1 MDQQSYADRRE
12 TQKSYR
18 PKAGTMSPGLKRAR
32 EPYRVKNAIVGLG
45 LGAFAVGVWAYSIS
59 AVKQDVFDDVD
70 EEAKALASVSST
82 PSPTSPTGATSTMS
96 ASRAALT
103 TTIAP
108 PPGAAVVAT
117 SPGTLGTT
125 NIIIS
130 EPLPPASTPST
141 IQPRGILGK
150 YFPRLL
156 DPQTKTWVSG
166 APPVDNIG
174 KVKW

>member
-1 MDQQSYADRRE
+1 MSYANRGE

-32 EPYRVKNAIVGLG
+32 EPYRIKNAIVGLG

-70 EEAKALASVSST
+70 EEAKALASISSS
-82 PSPTSPTGATSTMS
+82 PSPSTSATGATSTMS
-96 ASRAALT
+96 ASRAAMT

-108 PPGAAVVAT
+108 SPTGATAVAV
-117 SPGTLGTT
+117 SPGPLGTT
-125 NIIIS
+125 NIVVS
-130 EPLPPASTPST
+130 QPLPPASAPSN
-141 IQPRGILGK
+141 IQPRGILGRW
-150 YFPRLL
+150 FPRFL

-174 KVKW
+174 KAGL